1 MYNVSTPWICHHAL
15 DGERL
20 YRAACRLRH
29 LDSHHRVLCRVNVRV
44 VCGVLASVP
53 ELLIL
58 LSLRT
63 QYGGEAMLEMKY
75 EGHGGEWFGE
85 ANVGI
90 REDMME
96 KEGVDESSCIGTV
109 CVVGLRKMNKRMSIK
124 KKDGCGR
131 TGPVVSGGL
140 F

>member
-90 REDMME
+90 RGDMLE
-96 KEGVDESSCIGTV
+96 KEP